1 MSSCDY
7 VFKIILFNDNYKGK
21 QSFSRRYFHSVFN
34 PSERLT
40 IGVDFHVKTIEL
52 DGRSIKFQIW
62 SFGGEERFRFLLPTY
77 CLGARGAILLYDIT
91 DPNSLGI
98 LSEYIQIIRQKVG
111 TIPIMLIGT
120 KVNLGGNRKVSREE
134 GVSIAENFN
143 LSAFTEILSQDEQK
157 VYYTFQTLAE
167 IIFGESP
174 SYVISTPKPKEY
186 IVNQYLKLKLENNKT
201 NIYVK
206 ERLFRQCKY
215 LLLNI
220 SKDKINTYDEIES
233 IDEAAEKLDSS
244 MEQGRFH
251 KYSIPPETE
260 FWGHCSNIQAWYE
273 NDYATNLLHRNLAF
287 PLLKALVEAGDS
299 LARKVFKEEIARR
312 FESGYPSVVLYL
324 IKEGYLEY
332 LNQEELE
339 SILKKSEFFYNL
351 PNLFFDIDVPE
362 WVREK
367 VFDII
372 CDLGCPCCG
381 ANFIDVSFNKESI
394 RCRYCKTDYFD
405 KESL

>member
-186 IVNQYLKLKLENNKT
+186 IVN
-201 NIYVK
+201 
-206 ERLFRQCKY
+206 
-215 LLLNI
+215 
-220 SKDKINTYDEIES
+220 
-233 IDEAAEKLDSS
+233 
-244 MEQGRFH
+244 
-251 KYSIPPETE
+251 
-260 FWGHCSNIQAWYE
+260 
-273 NDYATNLLHRNLAF
+273 
-287 PLLKALVEAGDS
+287 
-299 LARKVFKEEIARR
+299 
-312 FESGYPSVVLYL
+312 
-324 IKEGYLEY
+324 
-332 LNQEELE
+332 
-339 SILKKSEFFYNL
+339 
-351 PNLFFDIDVPE
+351 
-362 WVREK
+362 
-367 VFDII
+367 
-372 CDLGCPCCG
+372 
-381 ANFIDVSFNKESI
+381 
-394 RCRYCKTDYFD
+394 
-405 KESL
+405 

>member
-1 MSSCDY
+1 MSNCDY
-7 VFKIILFNDNYKGK
+7 IFKIVLFNDNYEGK
-21 QSFSRRYFHSVFN
+21 QSFSRRYLYSIFH

-98 LSEYIQIIRQKVG
+98 LSEYIQMIRQKVG

-120 KVNLGGNRKVSREE
+120 KLNLDANRKVSREV
-134 GVSIAENFN
+134 GVSIAEKFN
-143 LSAFTEILSQDEQK
+143 LSAFAEIISKDEQK
-157 VYYTFQTLAE
+157 VYYAFQTLAE
-167 IIFGESP
+167 ILFEESP
-174 SYVISTPKPKEY
+174 SNVISIPKPKEY

-206 ERLFRQCKY
+206 DRLFRQCKY

-244 MEQGRFH
+244 MEQGRVH
-251 KYSIPPETE
+251 KYYIPPETE

-273 NDYATNLLHRNLAF
+273 NGYTTNLLHRNLAF

-299 LARKVFKEEIARR
+299 LAKKVFKEEIARR
-312 FESGYPSVVLYL
+312 LESGYPSVVLYL
-324 IKEGYLEY
+324 MKEGYMEY
-332 LNQEELE
+332 FNKEELE
-339 SILKKSEFFYNL
+339 SILENPEFLHNL
-351 PNLFFDIDVPE
+351 PNLFFDINVPK
-362 WVREK
+362 WLREK

-372 CDLGCPCCG
+372 CDLGCPNCD
-381 ANFIDVSFNKESI
+381 AEFVEVSFNKKSI